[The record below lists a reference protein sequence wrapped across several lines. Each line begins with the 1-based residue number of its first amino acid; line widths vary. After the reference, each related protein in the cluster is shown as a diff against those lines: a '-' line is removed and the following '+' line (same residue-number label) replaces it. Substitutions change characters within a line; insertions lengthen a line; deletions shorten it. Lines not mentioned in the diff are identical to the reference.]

1 MKKTIAA
8 LLLVLTMLFGL
19 CACGKKETVKE
30 EYQSAADFAKLG
42 ISLDAPEGSSAQKYN
57 AVESKAGG
65 EDIMIAQVSYT
76 YNDTACVLR
85 CAKVAKHNV
94 SGYDEDKAQSEE
106 QYDLNV
112 ENFTSQIRIMQIE
125 GKYVAIWTLG
135 DFSYS
140 LCAETD
146 DQMNATS
153 CAVDAANANV
163 PLAGGGASAAT
174 DTTADTAS
182 DTTSADTPAD
192 TTAADSAVTQT
203 TIAAQ

>member
-42 ISLDAPEGSSAQKYN
+42 ISLDAPEGASAQKYN

-163 PLAGGGASAAT
+163 PLAGGNNAT
-174 DTTADTAS
+174 DTPA
-182 DTTSADTPAD
+182 ADTPAD
-192 TTAADSAVTQT
+192 TTEADSAVTQT